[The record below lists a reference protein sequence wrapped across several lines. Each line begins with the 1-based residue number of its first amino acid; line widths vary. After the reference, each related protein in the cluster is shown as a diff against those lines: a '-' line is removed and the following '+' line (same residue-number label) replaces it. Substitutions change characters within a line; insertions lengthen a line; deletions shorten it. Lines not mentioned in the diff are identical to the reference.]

1 MPDTPSA
8 HAPDTPSGAG
18 SATPISGDEIRAAYL
33 RFFEERGHLV
43 MPSASLIPAGDP
55 TLLLTTA
62 GMAPFKPYYAGD
74 EQPPCPRLASAQ
86 KCFRATDIDEVGD
99 FTHHTMFEML
109 GNFSIG
115 DYFKRE
121 AVAWAWEF
129 TTGVLRLAPE
139 RIWITVHHTDDEAR
153 AIWRDEIGVP
163 DERIVTLGDAD
174 NFWGPAGDEG
184 ACGPCSELHYDLGE
198 EHGPGTKPGDDTGR
212 YVEIW
217 NLVFPQFHQAP
228 DGSRTNLPAPGIDT
242 GMGLERVAAIMQGV
256 PSAYET
262 DLLAPVRERV
272 ERLAGKTYGA
282 NADDDVAIRVVAE
295 HARAAAFLIADGVVP
310 ANEGRGYVLRRV
322 IRRGVRFARK
332 IGMEPGFLPET
343 ARAVIERFGA
353 TYRELRE
360 HGPFVLKTMES
371 EEERF
376 YEASER
382 GEYFLNNY
390 LETAA
395 EIGTQSLRIRKVA
408 EEHGSLPPGALKE
421 ALRLVRPKE
430 LTLGSGGSAFA
441 LETLVS
447 RISFSLYGEIE
458 GYLNDPRRKDN
469 VPKDL
474 VDEVEQ
480 KWTATHQL
488 LEPMLGDGRLPD
500 NVAFRLYDTYGF
512 PMEMTQEIARERGLE
527 LDIEG
532 FGRKPLEV
540 DVEGFEREMEAQ
552 RERGRASARFGAGRE
567 AARVYEGLG
576 AGETAFTGYDR
587 LETQSVIVGILKDGE
602 PVERAIAGDL
612 VEIVLRET
620 PFYPEGGGQ
629 VGDAGVIAA
638 DGGAARVTDAR
649 KPAGGVIAH
658 SCEVADG
665 ALAVGDAVRA
675 SVDAERRLDTA
686 RNHTATHLL
695 HAVLRDVLGAHVR
708 QAGSLVAPDRLRF
721 DFTHVSGVGRAE
733 LNEIERR
740 VNEAVRADHALVK
753 SEASYRDATAQGALA
768 FFGDRYGER
777 VRAVRIGE
785 ADAPVSFEVCG
796 GTHLE
801 RTGQIG
807 VFRVTGESSVGAG
820 VRRIEAVTGRGGE
833 EWVNGRLSRLEEA
846 AALLRAAPAD
856 LPQRIEALLA
866 QVEEARK
873 ASRTG
878 RRESSR
884 QEADALLAQ
893 AVDAGGA
900 KVIAARIDAADAG
913 ALREMGDRLRDKI
926 GSGVVALGSALNDRP
941 ALLAIVT
948 DDLVERGLSAGEI
961 VDEAAREM
969 GGRGGGQ
976 ARLAQAGGKDASR
989 LGAAL
994 AAVPGIVARRMQG
1007 R

>member
-1 MPDTPSA
+1 MPDTPSSQVPG
-8 HAPDTPSGAG
+8 APSAAPGAPLADG
-18 SATPISGDEIRAAYL
+18 SAPPVSGDEIRAAYL

-129 TTGVLRLAPE
+129 TTGVLQLAPE

-163 DERIVTLGDAD
+163 NERIVTLGDAD

-198 EHGPGTKPGDDTGR
+198 ARGPGTKPGDDTGR

-360 HGPFVLKTMES
+360 RAPFVLKTMES

-376 YEASER
+376 YEAIAL
-382 GEYFLNNY
+382 GLPI
-390 LETAA
+390 LEELAA
-395 EIGTQSLRIRKVA
+395 AGRTIG
-408 EEHGSLPPGALKE
+408 GA
-421 ALRLVRPKE
+421 
-430 LTLGSGGSAFA
+430 
-441 LETLVS
+441 
-447 RISFSLYGEIE
+447 
-458 GYLNDPRRKDN
+458 D
-469 VPKDL
+469 
-474 VDEVEQ
+474 
-480 KWTATHQL
+480 
-488 LEPMLGDGRLPD
+488 
-500 NVAFRLYDTYGF
+500 AFRLYDTFGF
-512 PMEMTQEIARERGLE
+512 PLELTQEVARERG
-527 LDIEG
+527 
-532 FGRKPLEV
+532 LEV

-567 AARVYEGLG
+567 AARVYEALG
-576 AGETAFTGYDR
+576 AGETAFIGYDR

-602 PVERAIAGDL
+602 PVERAVAGDL

-638 DGGAARVTDAR
+638 SGGTARVSDAR
-649 KPAGGVIAH
+649 KPAGGVIVH
-658 SCEVADG
+658 SCEIADG

-675 SVDAERRLDTA
+675 SVDAGRRLDTA

-721 DFTHVSGVGRAE
+721 DFTHVSGVERGE
-733 LNEIERR
+733 LQEIERR
-740 VNEAVRADHALVK
+740 VNEAVRADHALIK

-833 EWVNGRLSRLEEA
+833 DWVNGRLSRLEEA

-873 ASRTG
+873 ATRTG

-900 KVIAARIDAADAG
+900 KVVAARIDAADAG
-913 ALREMGDRLRDKI
+913 ALREMGDRLRDRI

-948 DDLVERGLSAGEI
+948 DDLVQRGLSAGEI